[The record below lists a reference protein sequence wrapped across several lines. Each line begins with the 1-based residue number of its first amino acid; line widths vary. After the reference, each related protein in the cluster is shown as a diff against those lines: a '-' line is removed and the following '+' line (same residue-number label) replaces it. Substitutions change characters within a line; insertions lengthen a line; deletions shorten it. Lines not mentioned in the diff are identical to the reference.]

1 MSLAQWRQFNF
12 FDKQQTTDP
21 IQKGKTPDIFQVIVY
36 LLRACCSYSHLEHIE
51 YRSKTSQYLQQD
63 ADILF

>member
-21 IQKGKTPDIFQVIVY
+21 IEKGKTPPVFQVKKN
-36 LLRACCSYSHLEHIE
+36 LLHPFLFYIKERVSHLFF
-51 YRSKTSQYLQQD
+51 KKN
-63 ADILF
+63 